1 LNYSVKMYFKRGVLG
16 VFSVIKDLLVIL
28 SWWETWI
35 PPLITLGIVGFWISF
50 AFAFTLS
57 NPWRSLIVW
66 GLILVPE
73 ILVLGYAFIS
83 KRKL

>member
-1 LNYSVKMYFKRGVLG
+1 MNYSVKMYFKRGVLG

-35 PPLITLGIVGFWISF
+35 PPLIALGIVGFWISF
-50 AFAFTLS
+50 AFALTLS